1 MFGSVRF
8 EENVCSYLWYESVK
22 QTQRSD
28 LVSSVVLETVCCDMP
43 IESWVVQVSAPAA
56 FPRCLL
62 SPHHSSVLQDF
73 PVSQAIVWQQ
83 WRAGKMDN
91 EQCCRDLVRCR
102 DPRAPM
108 ALAAFEYLR
117 KKQDMLNLQD
127 EIDRTQE
134 ALRLRQNPF
143 KQHPLI
149 ENWLRDYTPDNHGVK
164 ARFKVLAL
172 LGPSMEGK
180 TSKAVSIF
188 GISKTL
194 KVSCQGCSPGVL
206 PGLGSFKRGQHAA
219 ILFDEC
225 RSDQILLNR
234 EFFQSGVYP
243 QSLSQSACNQY
254 AYQLWVYQVAMIICA
269 NELKMSEADGI
280 SHSDAE
286 WLRANVVVVTLPEG
300 HSWFLKDNESFPTT
314 SAGL

>member
-1 MFGSVRF
+1 
-8 EENVCSYLWYESVK
+8 
-22 QTQRSD
+22 
-28 LVSSVVLETVCCDMP
+28 
-43 IESWVVQVSAPAA
+43 
-56 FPRCLL
+56 
-62 SPHHSSVLQDF
+62 
-73 PVSQAIVWQQ
+73 
-83 WRAGKMDN
+83 
-91 EQCCRDLVRCR
+91 
-102 DPRAPM
+102 M

-117 KKQDMLNLQD
+117 KKQEMLNLQD

-143 KQHPLI
+143 KGHPLI
-149 ENWLRDYTPDNHGVK
+149 NTYLGQFISENHGVK
-164 ARFKVLAL
+164 ARCKALAL

-180 TSKAVSIF
+180 TSKAVSLF

-194 KVSCQGCSPGVL
+194 KVSCQGCPHGVL
-206 PGLGSFKRGQHAA
+206 PGLSSFKRGKHAA

-269 NELKMSEADGI
+269 NELKMTEAEGL
-280 SHSDAE
+280 SCSDAE
-286 WLRANVVVVTLPEG
+286 WLRANVIVVSLPAAQ
-300 HSWFLKDNESFPTT
+300 SWFLKDNET
-314 SAGL
+314 SVSIGAAL